1 MTEIT
6 LPKRLVAVAAP
17 NNSALTLSSLENAAS
32 TIKSGEPVNALILYD
47 ASVAK
52 VTDIDRLATEA
63 GKIEVEGGTL
73 EIKTREIPVINDLI
87 EQDLPYEPRDGD
99 CILVPAMQLHI
110 ALLLERLDWAVKNMH
125 LGTVYLCQTEPDGQS
140 IEWKLLG
147 HNPKGGF
154 AVTNF
159 QVDKTSHDNLEWIL
173 ADSRLT
179 YKRPETRFVD
189 SKVEEFLKLEELL
202 VDGDSVTYAL
212 LGLVG
217 LKPVQGGEM
226 GLIVGT
232 AFEEVTG
239 HCFAEHDSIVSVV
252 INVEVDGQAVISGK
266 KVKREED
273 VVALTK
279 RGNLI
284 YASCKY
290 KGRSHSAL
298 KRPQTI
304 AASIQEEVSRVK
316 SLVLPINFPKERIKR
331 MIITTTPAVQL
342 AGETGEIIV
351 TNLAGLSDSLKHL

>member
-1 MTEIT
+1 MTAIT

-17 NNSALTLSSLENAAS
+17 KNSALTLSSLKNAAS
-32 TIKSGEPVNALILYD
+32 SIKSGEPVSALILYD

-63 GKIEVEGGTL
+63 GRIAVEGGTL
-73 EIKTREIPVINDLI
+73 EIETREIPVINDLI
-87 EQDLPYEPRDGD
+87 EQGLPYEPREGD

-110 ALLLERLDWAVKNMH
+110 ALLLERLDWAAKNMH

-140 IEWKLLG
+140 VEWKIIG
-147 HNPKGGF
+147 RNPEGGF
-154 AVTNF
+154 AV
-159 QVDKTSHDNLEWIL
+159 KTISFTKPSHDNLEWIL
-173 ADSRLT
+173 ADSGLT
-179 YKRPETRFVD
+179 YKWPETRFVD
-189 SKVEEFLKLEELL
+189 SEVEEFLELEERL
-202 VDGDSVTYAL
+202 VDGESVTYAL

-217 LKPVQGGEM
+217 LKPVRGGKM
-226 GLIVGT
+226 GLRVGT

-252 INVEVDGQAVISGK
+252 INVEVDGQAVIAGK

-298 KRPQTI
+298 SRPQTI
-304 AASIQEEVSRVK
+304 AASMQKEVSRVR